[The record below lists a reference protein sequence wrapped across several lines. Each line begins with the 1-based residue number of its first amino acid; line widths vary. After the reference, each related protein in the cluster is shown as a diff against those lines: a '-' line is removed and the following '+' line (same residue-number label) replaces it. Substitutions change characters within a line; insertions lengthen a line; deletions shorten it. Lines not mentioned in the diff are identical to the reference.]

1 VDRQKFHEVPAN
13 GPRAVALYCDLIRP
27 KVGAGPGT
35 FILKRREFITLFG
48 GAASWPLAVRA
59 QQTSKIPTI
68 GLLSSSTAAIE
79 RPRRDAF
86 IQRLVELGWV
96 EGRGVTFEVRA
107 AEGIVERAG
116 EIAGEF
122 VRLKVDAI
130 VLAGDAQG
138 LTVKRAAPD
147 IPIVLAAAG
156 DPVGNG
162 LVASLARPGGNV
174 TGFSVQ
180 LTDTAGKRIEL
191 LREIVPN
198 LRRLAILGNSSN
210 PVVALESGA
219 AQSAART
226 LGIDAVSPEFRR
238 AEDIPSAIEALN
250 DRADGLYVC
259 VDPLMIANRARINT
273 LALAAKLPVV
283 HSYRDNLG
291 EGLISYGPD
300 LLDLYRRAAGLV
312 DKILRGARP
321 ADLPVEQPTKFELAI
336 NLKTAKVLGLTV
348 PPTLLARADEVI
360 E

>member
-1 VDRQKFHEVPAN
+1 M
-13 GPRAVALYCDLIRP
+13 
-27 KVGAGPGT
+27 
-35 FILKRREFITLFG
+35 KRREFIALVG
-48 GAASWPLAVRA
+48 GAAASVPVAARA
-59 QQTSKIPTI
+59 QQTGHTPII
-68 GLLSSSTAAIE
+68 GLLSSSTAALE

-86 IQRLVELGWV
+86 LARLGELGWV
-96 EGRGVTFEVRA
+96 EGRNVTVELRA

-116 EIAGEF
+116 EIAAEF
-122 VRLKVDAI
+122 ARLKVDAI

-138 LTVKRAAPD
+138 LAAKRAAPD

-162 LVASLARPGGNV
+162 LVAGLARPGGNV

-219 AQSAART
+219 AQSAARM
-226 LGIDAVSPEFRR
+226 LGLDTVSPEFRR
-238 AEDIPSAIEALN
+238 AEGIPSAIEALN
-250 DRADGLYVC
+250 GRADGLYVC

-312 DKILRGARP
+312 DKILRGTKP
-321 ADLPVEQPTKFELAI
+321 ANIPVEQPTKFELAI
-336 NLKTAKVLGLTV
+336 NLKTAKALGLTV

>member
-1 VDRQKFHEVPAN
+1 M
-13 GPRAVALYCDLIRP
+13 
-27 KVGAGPGT
+27 
-35 FILKRREFITLFG
+35 KRREFIALAGT
-48 GAASWPLAVRA
+48 AVTWPLAVRA
-59 QQTSKIPTI
+59 QKTTKIPTI
-68 GLLSSSTAAIE
+68 GLLSSSTAAAE

-86 IQRLVELGWV
+86 LQRLGELGWV
-96 EGRGVTFEVRA
+96 EGRGVMIEARA

-116 EIAGEF
+116 EIAAEF
-122 VRLKVDAI
+122 ARLKVDAI

-138 LTVKRAAPD
+138 IAVKRAAPD

-210 PVVALESGA
+210 PVVGLELGA

-226 LGIDAVSPEFRR
+226 LGLDTVRPEFGR
-238 AEDIPSAIEALN
+238 AEDVPSAIEALN
-250 DRADGLYVC
+250 GRADGLYVC
-259 VDPLMIANRARINT
+259 VDPLMIANRARINA

-283 HSYRDNLG
+283 HSYKDNLG

-300 LLDLYRRAAGLV
+300 LFDLYRRAAGLV
-312 DKILRGARP
+312 DKILRGASP
-321 ADLPVEQPTKFELAI
+321 ADLPVEQPTKFELVV
-336 NLKTAKVLGLTV
+336 NLKTAKALGLEIS
-348 PPTLLARADEVI
+348 PSLLARADEVI

>member
-1 VDRQKFHEVPAN
+1 
-13 GPRAVALYCDLIRP
+13 VAR
-27 KVGAGPGT
+27 
-35 FILKRREFITLFG
+35 
-48 GAASWPLAVRA
+48 LA
-59 QQTSKIPTI
+59 
-68 GLLSSSTAAIE
+68 
-79 RPRRDAF
+79 
-86 IQRLVELGWV
+86 ELGWV
-96 EGRGVTFEVRA
+96 EGRNLTIDYRA

-116 EIAGEF
+116 EIAAEF
-122 VRLKVDAI
+122 ARLKFDAI

-138 LTVKRAAPD
+138 IAAKRAAPD

-191 LREIVPN
+191 LREIVPD

-210 PVVALESGA
+210 PVVALELGA

-226 LGIDAVSPEFRR
+226 LGLDTVRPEFGR
-238 AEDIPSAIEALN
+238 AEDIPIAFEALN
-250 DRADGLYVC
+250 GHADGLYVC
-259 VDPLMIANRARINT
+259 VDPLMIANRARINA

-283 HSYRDNLG
+283 HSYKDNLG

-312 DKILRGARP
+312 DKILRGASP
-321 ADLPVEQPTKFELAI
+321 ADLPVEQPTRFDLI
-336 NLKTAKVLGLTV
+336 VNLKTANTLGLTA
-348 PPTLLARADEVI
+348 PPRLLAVADEVI

>member
-1 VDRQKFHEVPAN
+1 VR
-13 GPRAVALYCDLIRP
+13 
-27 KVGAGPGT
+27 
-35 FILKRREFITLFG
+35 RREFIALIG
-48 GAASWPLAVRA
+48 GAAVTLPLARA
-59 QQTSKIPTI
+59 QQPGKSATI
-68 GLLSSSTAAIE
+68 GLLASSTAAAE
-79 RPRRDAF
+79 RPRRAAF
-86 IQRLVELGWV
+86 VARLAELGWV
-96 EGRGVTFEVRA
+96 EGRNLTIDYRA

-116 EIAGEF
+116 EIAAEF
-122 VRLKVDAI
+122 ARLKFDAI

-138 LTVKRAAPD
+138 IAAKRAAPD

-191 LREIVPN
+191 LREIVPD

-210 PVVALESGA
+210 PVVALEVGA

-226 LGIDAVSPEFRR
+226 LGLDTVRPEFGR
-238 AEDIPSAIEALN
+238 AEDIPIAFEALN
-250 DRADGLYVC
+250 GHADGLYVC
-259 VDPLMIANRARINT
+259 VDPLMIANRARINA

-283 HSYRDNLG
+283 HSYKDNLG

-312 DKILRGARP
+312 DKILRGASP
-321 ADLPVEQPTKFELAI
+321 ADLPVEQPTRFDLI
-336 NLKTAKVLGLTV
+336 VNLKTANTLGLTA
-348 PPTLLARADEVI
+348 PPRLLAVADEVI

>member
-1 VDRQKFHEVPAN
+1 M
-13 GPRAVALYCDLIRP
+13 
-27 KVGAGPGT
+27 
-35 FILKRREFITLFG
+35 KRREFIGLAG
-48 GAASWPLAVRA
+48 GAVASWPFAVRA
-59 QQTSKIPTI
+59 QQPGKIPTI

-86 IQRLVELGWV
+86 IQRLAELGWV
-96 EGRGVTFEVRA
+96 EGRSVTFEVRA
-107 AEGIVERAG
+107 AEGVIERAG
-116 EIAGEF
+116 DIAAEF
-122 VRLKVDAI
+122 ARLKVDAI

-138 LTVKRAAPD
+138 LAVKRAAPD

-198 LRRLAILGNSSN
+198 LRGLAILGNSSN
-210 PVVALESGA
+210 PVVALEFGA
-219 AQSAART
+219 AQSAARI
-226 LGIDAVSPEFRR
+226 LGIDTVSPEFRR

-250 DRADGLYVC
+250 GRADGLYVC
-259 VDPLMIANRARINT
+259 VDPLMIANRARINA

-283 HSYRDNLG
+283 HSYKDNLG

-312 DKILRGARP
+312 DKILRGSRP
-321 ADLPVEQPTKFELAI
+321 ADIPVEQPTKFELAI
-336 NLKTAKVLGLTV
+336 NLKTAKALGLIV

>member
-1 VDRQKFHEVPAN
+1 M
-13 GPRAVALYCDLIRP
+13 
-27 KVGAGPGT
+27 
-35 FILKRREFITLFG
+35 KRRKFIALVAG
-48 GAASWPLAVRA
+48 AAASWPLAVRA
-59 QQTSKIPTI
+59 QKATKIPTI
-68 GLLSSSTAAIE
+68 GLLSSSTAAAE

-86 IQRLVELGWV
+86 LQRLGELGWV
-96 EGRGVTFEVRA
+96 EGRGVMIEMRA

-116 EIAGEF
+116 EIAAEF
-122 VRLKVDAI
+122 ARLKVDAI

-138 LTVKRAAPD
+138 IAVKRAAPD

-210 PVVALESGA
+210 PVVGLELGA
-219 AQSAART
+219 VQSAART
-226 LGIDAVSPEFRR
+226 LGLDTVRPEFGR

-250 DRADGLYVC
+250 GRADGLYVC
-259 VDPLMIANRARINT
+259 VDPLMIANRASINA

-283 HSYRDNLG
+283 HSYKDNLG

-312 DKILRGARP
+312 DKILRGASP
-321 ADLPVEQPTKFELAI
+321 ADLPVEQPTKFDLI
-336 NLKTAKVLGLTV
+336 VNLKTAKALGLTV
-348 PPTLLARADEVI
+348 PQTLLALADEVI

>member
-1 VDRQKFHEVPAN
+1 M
-13 GPRAVALYCDLIRP
+13 
-27 KVGAGPGT
+27 
-35 FILKRREFITLFG
+35 KRREFIGLLG
-48 GAASWPLAVRA
+48 GAAACVPFAARA
-59 QQTSKIPTI
+59 QQPGKSATI
-68 GLLSSSTAAIE
+68 GLLASSTAAAE
-79 RPRRDAF
+79 RPRRVALVA
-86 IQRLVELGWV
+86 RLAELGWV
-96 EGRGVTFEVRA
+96 EGRNLTIEFRA

-116 EIAGEF
+116 DIAAEF
-122 VRLKVDAI
+122 ARLKVDAI

-138 LTVKRAAPD
+138 IAVKRAAPD

-198 LRRLAILGNSSN
+198 LHRLAILGNSSN
-210 PVVALESGA
+210 PVVGLEFRA

-226 LGIDAVSPEFRR
+226 LGLDTVRPEFGR

-250 DRADGLYVC
+250 GRVDGLYVC
-259 VDPLMIANRARINT
+259 VDPLMIANRARINA
-273 LALAAKLPVV
+273 LALAAKLPAV
-283 HSYRDNLG
+283 HSYKDNLG

-312 DKILRGARP
+312 DKILRGTRP
-321 ADLPVEQPTKFELAI
+321 ADIPVEQPTKFELAI
-336 NLKTAKVLGLTV
+336 NLKTAKILGVDV
-348 PPTLLARADEVI
+348 PPTFLARADEVI

>member
-1 VDRQKFHEVPAN
+1 M
-13 GPRAVALYCDLIRP
+13 
-27 KVGAGPGT
+27 
-35 FILKRREFITLFG
+35 KRREFIAVLG
-48 GAASWPLAVRA
+48 GAAVSLPLVARA
-59 QQTSKIPTI
+59 QQPGKSATI
-68 GLLSSSTAAIE
+68 GLLASSTAVAE
-79 RPRRDAF
+79 RPRRAAF
-86 IQRLVELGWV
+86 VARLAELGWV
-96 EGRGVTFEVRA
+96 EGSNLTIDYRA
-107 AEGIVERAG
+107 AEGVIERAG
-116 EIAGEF
+116 DIAAEF
-122 VRLKVDAI
+122 ARLKVDAI

-138 LTVKRAAPD
+138 LAAKRAAPD

-156 DPVGNG
+156 DPVGNR

-219 AQSAART
+219 AQSAARI
-226 LGIDAVSPEFRR
+226 LGIDTVSPEFRR

-250 DRADGLYVC
+250 GRADGLYVC
-259 VDPLMIANRARINT
+259 VDPLMIAHRARINT

-312 DKILRGARP
+312 DKILRGAKP
-321 ADLPVEQPTKFELAI
+321 ADIPVEQPTKFELAI

-348 PPTLLARADEVI
+348 PPTLLATADDVI